1 MFLSFC
7 LAFLFTEVA
16 SAFLF
21 PCSLILLY
29 VLGYA
34 IFCKLVVF
42 AYSLTYK
49 NNVFERGVILS
60 SPYINKYGLGQNSF
74 AIRRF
79 FQLNWR
85 LSGNLNTRY
94 VKVLER
100 FYGNQFPYRRSED
113 DLFLDYLGI
122 RNLGWLKLDF
132 PVSRVGFYSSFFP
145 NSLVARFPRFYR

>member
-1 MFLSFC
+1 L
-7 LAFLFTEVA
+7 V
-16 SAFLF
+16 
-21 PCSLILLY
+21 LLY
-29 VLGYA
+29 ILGYV
-34 IFCKLVVF
+34 IFCRVSVF
-42 AYSLTYK
+42 FYSFGLK
-49 NNVFERGVILS
+49 NRVFERGVLLS
-60 SPYINKYGLGQNSF
+60 SPYINKYGLGSNSV

-85 LSGNLNTRY
+85 LAGNLNTRY

-132 PVSRVGFYSSFFP
+132 PISRVGFYSSFFP
-145 NSLVARFPRFYR
+145 NSLIARFPRFYR